1 MHMSYKRTR
10 ATFEAD
16 LHAPYAIFG
25 TPLPEDGERDDGSYL
40 PLWKQEVRDEK
51 GRRRLH
57 GAFTGGWSAGY
68 FNTVG
73 SKEGWTPAT
82 FVSSRTNRRKDESAS
97 TQQRAEDY
105 MDEEDLAD
113 AAEAQT
119 LKTTQAFAGLGS
131 STEDELRAG
140 GLMGLFRA
148 DGDTMGLKLLRRMGW
163 KDGQGIGPKVRRGA
177 RLDLGAKSNLTDG
190 ETHLFAPDNVEV
202 MRFVHKTDRKGLGHS
217 GQVKLSSLRHES
229 KADGDEEGDGRDGV
243 LSILSRGGTKK
254 KPQRGG
260 IGIGILNDTG
270 SDDEDPY
277 EIGPKIRYNRVVG
290 GDKKK
295 KGKKSSAA
303 ANPSLKNAPV
313 FVPKT
318 SRVGGSLRRC
328 QDGRLPLDG
337 FALAT
342 AMENLTIALSKY
354 APPPVPADWKSSKAT
369 ASAESKAG
377 TYVSAAEAAK
387 SSTLDAKSRAAIL
400 GEKALPGKSVFD
412 FISAASREKLAA
424 ASGRADLPPGL
435 GEVPEGYAISEAEKQ
450 TMLWEQ
456 VPKLDRETAI
466 AAIARGL
473 RGPYADN
480 EAKRARYKRYLE
492 HHTNPK
498 LSLPDR
504 TSGMSDDDFLQEM
517 TEFYN
522 CARIFKPMTGF
533 MASRFTT
540 AKAPHIIGADPT
552 QEKDLISVPEP
563 KASDPAEEAAKM
575 GMFGNMTRSVEDFY
589 PTRLLCKRF
598 NVKPPAHSRR
608 DDEPDASNAPPGTSA
623 RPSYGSPME
632 DVQMPLQSASRTRG
646 ESPAAGEATAA
657 ALRGTPAIEGQ
668 VNPERNEAVE
678 GKSANAEVLR
688 AIFGDSDGE

>member
-1 MHMSYKRTR
+1 
-10 ATFEAD
+10 
-16 LHAPYAIFG
+16 
-25 TPLPEDGERDDGSYL
+25 
-40 PLWKQEVRDEK
+40 
-51 GRRRLH
+51 
-57 GAFTGGWSAGY
+57 
-68 FNTVG
+68 
-73 SKEGWTPAT
+73 
-82 FVSSRTNRRKDESAS
+82 
-97 TQQRAEDY
+97 

-131 STEDELRAG
+131 STQEELRAG

-177 RLDLGAKSNLTDG
+177 RLDLSAKPNAADG
-190 ETHLFAPDNVEV
+190 ETHLFAPDNAEV

-217 GQVKLSSLRHES
+217 GQEKLSSLRHDS
-229 KADGDEEGDGRDGV
+229 KADSDEEGEARDGA
-243 LSILSRGGTKK
+243 LSLLSRGGTKK

-260 IGIGILNDTG
+260 IGIGILNDNG

-290 GDKKK
+290 GEKKK
-295 KGKKSSAA
+295 KGKKLSAA
-303 ANPSLKNAPV
+303 ANPSLKNTPV
-313 FVPKT
+313 FIPKT
-318 SRVGGSLRRC
+318 SRIGGSLRRC

-342 AMENLTIALSKY
+342 AMEDLTISLSKY
-354 APPPVPADWKSSKAT
+354 APPPVPAGWASSKAT
-369 ASAESKAG
+369 NAESKAA
-377 TYVSAAEAAK
+377 TYISAAEAAK

-412 FISAASREKLAA
+412 YLSAAAREKLAA
-424 ASGRADLPPGL
+424 ASGRVDLPPGR
-435 GEVPEGYAISEAEKQ
+435 GEVPEKYALTEDEKQ
-450 TMLWEQ
+450 SMLWEQ

-466 AAIARGL
+466 AAITRGL

-480 EAKRARYKRYLE
+480 EAKKARYKRYLE

-498 LSLPDR
+498 LSLPER
-504 TSGMSDDDFLQEM
+504 PRGMSDDDFLREM
-517 TEFYN
+517 TEFHN

-540 AKAPHIIGADPT
+540 AKAPHIISADRA
-552 QEKDLISVPEP
+552 QEKELISVPEP
-563 KASDPAEEAAKM
+563 KPSDPAEEAAKM

-598 NVKPPAHSRR
+598 NVKPPAHSHRE
-608 DDEPDASNAPPGTSA
+608 DEPEASKAAPGPSA
-623 RPSYGSPME
+623 RPAYGNPME
-632 DVQMPLQSASRTRG
+632 DVQMPLLSASRTRE
-646 ESPAAGEATAA
+646 ESPAAGETASKVATA
-657 ALRGTPAIEGQ
+657 TTSQESPIVEGR
-668 VNPERNEAVE
+668 VNPDRNEAVE
-678 GKSANAEVLR
+678 GKRANAEVLR
-688 AIFGDSDGE
+688 AIFGDSDSE

>member
-1 MHMSYKRTR
+1 MSYKRTR

-82 FVSSRTNRRKDESAS
+82 FVSSRTNRRKDEPAS

-131 STEDELRAG
+131 STQDELRAG

-148 DGDTMGLKLLRRMGW
+148 EGDTMGLKLLRKMGW

-190 ETHLFAPDNVEV
+190 ETHFFAPDNVEV

-217 GQVKLSSLRHES
+217 GQEKLSSLRHES
-229 KADGDEEGDGRDGV
+229 KADSDEEGEGRDGV
-243 LSILSRGGTKK
+243 LSVLSRGSTKK

-295 KGKKSSAA
+295 KGKKPSAA

-313 FVPKT
+313 FIPKT

-342 AMENLTIALSKY
+342 AMEHLTIALSKY
-354 APPPVPADWKSSKAT
+354 APPPVPADWKSSKNT
-369 ASAESKAG
+369 GNTESKAG
-377 TYVSAAEAAK
+377 AYVSAAEAAK
-387 SSTLDAKSRAAIL
+387 SSTLNAKSRAAIL

-412 FISAASREKLAA
+412 FISAASRERLAA

-435 GEVPEGYAISEAEKQ
+435 GEVPEGYAMSEEEKQ

-498 LSLPDR
+498 LSLPER
-504 TSGMSDDDFLQEM
+504 VSGMSDDEFLQEM

-540 AKAPHIIGADPT
+540 AKAPHVIGANPT
-552 QEKDLISVPEP
+552 QEKELISVPEP
-563 KASDPAEEAAKM
+563 KTLDSAEEAAKM
-575 GMFGNMTRSVEDFY
+575 GMFGNLTRSVEDFY

-608 DDEPDASNAPPGTSA
+608 DDEPDASNAPPGPSA

-632 DVQMPLQSASRTRG
+632 DVQMPLLSASRTWD
-646 ESPAAGEATAA
+646 ESFAAGESTAA
-657 ALRGTPAIEGQ
+657 ALRETPVLEGQ

-688 AIFGDSDGE
+688 AIFGDSDSE